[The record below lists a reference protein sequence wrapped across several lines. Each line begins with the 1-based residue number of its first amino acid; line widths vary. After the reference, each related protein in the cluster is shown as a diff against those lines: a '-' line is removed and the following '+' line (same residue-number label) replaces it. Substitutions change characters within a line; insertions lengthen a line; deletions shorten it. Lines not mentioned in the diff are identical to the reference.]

1 MITTTQKKI
10 LIRSIISIIIIALY
24 VFGGKQAVKPDP
36 KGLGFFF
43 LIFAGAVFSLIV
55 GILLTTIAL
64 IKKRHWVKS
73 LLFILT
79 AIGNTLMLIVYIRVD
94 NDSNSILLYVLCYSG
109 VAIGIAQLYML
120 INYYLNKGAFVS
132 ATH

>member
-1 MITTTQKKI
+1 MNNNQKKI

-36 KGLGFFF
+36 KGLAFSI
-43 LIFAGAVFSLIV
+43 LIFIGFVFSLIV
-55 GILLTTIAL
+55 GILLTTIVL

-73 LLFILT
+73 VLFILT
-79 AIGNTLMLIVYIRVD
+79 AISNTLMLIICITMNND
-94 NDSNSILLYVLCYSG
+94 NVLLHILCYSA

-120 INYYLNKGAFVS
+120 INYYLNKNASVS
-132 ATH
+132 ATL